1 MAMATTVVVPYSSSI
16 ISGIFPLG
24 HLPNEILLVI
34 FEQLTLRYKQRD
46 IARLRLVCKR
56 FADIGNRYLLSE
68 AHLFFKS
75 SQFEQLRQISE
86 HPIISKKIDTLF
98 YEADILQDYGSMPNW
113 KANIC
118 VPGWM
123 KTLSS
128 ESHPPPGTASARE
141 ERAYSRSLSKAMYG
155 PKYTHTGTLLRR
167 AYEEYAAQL
176 ADQESMRQQNYNGEM
191 LQNALMK
198 MPNLKTIEMSTEC
211 CLGRSTGMEQA
222 FKDGLSAPYGDMQA
236 EEGCGVGQLR
246 SLLLAADAA
255 GLKFETLA
263 AGNVDWRFFRE
274 SEKQNLDVLQKS
286 QHAVR
291 SLRTL
296 RLYISTRSE
305 DDDYVYYDD
314 LTHSMLPECAKYL
327 HETSHFKDFITSTP
341 ALERLDVNFDC
352 DEPYPPATVCDM
364 VGTFKWHSLRVVSF
378 SYISA
383 DADCLAYFF
392 ERHADT
398 LRKLRLETISL
409 TEGSWP
415 YLLRRARRTLKLE
428 QAALSGRLKSLN
440 PEGLYFFDIP
450 AGLNG
455 GKKAKIQVV
464 VEEYL
469 TEGGEGPLLDLHTLV
484 EKHRRKYV
492 YPDENMPGFVD
503 TESDEVIM
511 DRF

>member
-1 MAMATTVVVPYSSSI
+1 MAMATTVVVPYSTPI
-16 ISGIFPLG
+16 VSGIFPLG
-24 HLPNEILLVI
+24 HLPNEILLII

-56 FADIGNRYLLSE
+56 FADIGNRFLLSE
-68 AHLFFKS
+68 AHLFFKP

-98 YEADILQDYGSMPNW
+98 YEADVLQDYGSMPNW

-118 VPGWM
+118 IPIWM
-123 KTLSS
+123 KTLSPKS
-128 ESHPPPGTASARE
+128 LPPPPTASARE
-141 ERAYSRSLSKAMYG
+141 ERAYNRSLNKAIHG
-155 PKYTHTGTLLRR
+155 PQHPHTGTLLRR
-167 AYEEYAAQL
+167 AYDKYAAHL
-176 ADQESMRQQNYNGEM
+176 ADQESMRQQDYNLEM
-191 LQNALMK
+191 LKDALMK

-222 FKDGLSAPYGDMQA
+222 FKDGLAAPYGDTQSD
-236 EEGCGVGQLR
+236 EGCGVGQLR

-274 SEKQNLDVLQKS
+274 SEKQGLEVLQKM

-296 RLYISTRSE
+296 RLYISTRGE
-305 DDDYVYYDD
+305 DDEYVYFDD
-314 LTHSMLPECAKYL
+314 LAHSMLPECAKHLY
-327 HETSHFKDFITSTP
+327 ETFHLKDFITSTP

-352 DEPYPPATVCDM
+352 DEPYPPATLGYI
-364 VGTFKWHSLRVVSF
+364 VGTFKWHSLRVASF
-378 SYISA
+378 SYIST
-383 DADCLAYFF
+383 DEDCLAQFF
-392 ERHADT
+392 DRHADT

-409 TEGSWP
+409 NEGSWP
-415 YLLRRARRTLKLE
+415 SLLRHARKTLKLE
-428 QAALSGRLKSLN
+428 QAALSGRLKSL
-440 PEGLYFFDIP
+440 EAEEVYYFDLP

-469 TEGGEGPLLDLHTLV
+469 VEGGEGPLLDLYVLV

-503 TESDEVIM
+503 TETDEVIM